1 MKCVIPCANV
11 KVMARA
17 FHALAKIGEEM
28 YVMPQERSLSFRS
41 VSMANSAYCDF
52 TFGEHFFTHY
62 NYGNLSDNDAL
73 KCKVPMRAA
82 MAVFKTPG
90 VLDKLIESCQIRL
103 HPNAIKL
110 MIILKYKNSVTKRF
124 LLPIIDCE
132 ALQASYDTD
141 TASNQI
147 IAHPSILGNALHNFQ
162 QNLIEI
168 TLDVSADK
176 MLMRNYI
183 DDTSSSTN
191 ATRTQLALAIGEFT
205 SYKIDKAACLTFCL
219 KEVRAI
225 LTFAEMVGTQL
236 RIHFESAGKPV
247 IFLLKSAAF
256 EAHLVLST
264 LDPENQYPP
273 DTTIRDKRQT
283 SKKRTAAKSK
293 KQTAQKKKAN
303 NIERSTKTAETFGNI
318 LALVHQRDKN
328 PGNSII
334 DEPELISA
342 IRSTSID
349 SRTTSNGVST
359 AKSQRISTIST
370 VQSSGSAIPRRTSL
384 FPNPLERR
392 HRDSQDDNENDDTVP
407 DSPPPPAKRAKTIF
421 KRCFENTFD
430 PKMLPGHETLLANV
444 SDEENI

>member
-191 ATRTQLALAIGEFT
+191 ATRTQLALAI
-205 SYKIDKAACLTFCL
+205 
-219 KEVRAI
+219 
-225 LTFAEMVGTQL
+225 EMVGTQL